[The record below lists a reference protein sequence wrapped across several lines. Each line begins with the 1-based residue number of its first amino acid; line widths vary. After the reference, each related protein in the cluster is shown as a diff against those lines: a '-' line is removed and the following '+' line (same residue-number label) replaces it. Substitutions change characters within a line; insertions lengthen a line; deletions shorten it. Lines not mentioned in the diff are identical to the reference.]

1 MVLTVVGELLL
12 ASGGC
17 LLCGLVD
24 FVGHLVVLETVWG
37 LLERLGSGFVVL
49 YPVVGAVVCCFGL
62 GFGCIDLGI
71 CCSRLEICCI
81 LVDLALESPTHGFG
95 KPRLFD

>member
-37 LLERLGSGFVVL
+37 LLERLGSFVVFL
-49 YPVVGAVVCCFGL
+49 KTYLTGL
-62 GFGCIDLGI
+62 VIFSLQIKL
-71 CCSRLEICCI
+71 
-81 LVDLALESPTHGFG
+81 PT
-95 KPRLFD
+95 